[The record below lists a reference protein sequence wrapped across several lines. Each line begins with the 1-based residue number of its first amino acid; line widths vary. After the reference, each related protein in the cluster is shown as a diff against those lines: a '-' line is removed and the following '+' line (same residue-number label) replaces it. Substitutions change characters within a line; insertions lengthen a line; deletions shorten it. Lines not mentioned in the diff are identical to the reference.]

1 MRISVSR
8 WTRFLLGAAALSL
21 VSLPVLAQFPD
32 DIPDTVNLR
41 IGGIFASFQ
50 NNVTVSAPNA
60 PGGSIDLTGD
70 RLTPDHKNTFRGD
83 GYWNFLG
90 RSYLDFGYVD
100 FKLDGSRSISR
111 DIIFNGLVYKAGAEV
126 SGETRSRY
134 IYAAYRYGIIKNP
147 DIHWG
152 VSLGISY
159 SSLSAKLAAS
169 AGVELP
175 DGTVISGGASTE
187 RSINVPVPLLG
198 TELEF
203 RIAHRLTLG
212 ARARA
217 IGVTIHPYSGSW
229 IEYAGNLNWY
239 ISEHFGFGAAYE
251 YQKIHLKKDESQP
264 NAFSFDQRY
273 DGPRLY
279 LLITF

>member
-1 MRISVSR
+1 MRNSVSR
-8 WTRFLLGAAALSL
+8 WTRFFLGAAALSL
-21 VSLPVLAQFPD
+21 VSLPVLAQFPE
-32 DIPDTVNLR
+32 DIPDNVKLR

-50 NNVTVSAPNA
+50 NDVTVSNVGS
-60 PGGSIDLTGD
+60 PGNSIDLTGEH
-70 RLTPDHKNTFRGD
+70 LTPDHKNTFRGD

-100 FKLDGSRSISR
+100 FKLDGSRSVTR
-111 DIIFNGLVYKAGAEV
+111 DIVFNGLVYKAGAEV
-126 SGETRSRY
+126 SAESRSRY

-147 DIHWG
+147 DVHWG
-152 VSLGISY
+152 VSLGIAY

-175 DGTVISGGASTE
+175 DGTVISGGASSE
-187 RSINVPVPLLG
+187 RKINVPIPLIG

-203 RIAHRLTLG
+203 RIAHHLTLG

-217 IGVTIHPYSGSW
+217 IGATVDPYSGSW
-229 IEYAGNLNWY
+229 IEYAGNVNWY
-239 ISEHFGFGAAYE
+239 ISEHFGVGGAYE

-264 NAFSFDQRY
+264 NAFTFDQRY
-273 DGPRLY
+273 DGPRVY
-279 LLITF
+279 LLIAF

>member
-8 WTRFLLGAAALSL
+8 WTRFFLGAAALSL

-32 DIPDTVNLR
+32 DIPDNVKLR

-50 NNVTVSAPNA
+50 NNVTVSNPNA
-60 PGGSIDLTGD
+60 PGTGIDLTGEH
-70 RLTPDHKNTFRGD
+70 LTPDHKNTFRGD

-100 FKLDGSRSISR
+100 FKLDGSTSITR
-111 DIIFNGLVYKAGAEV
+111 DIVFNGKVYKAGAEV
-126 SGETRSRY
+126 SGESRSRY

-147 DIHWG
+147 DLHWG
-152 VSLGISY
+152 VSLGLTY
-159 SSLSAKLAAS
+159 ATLSAKLAAS

-175 DGTVISGGASTE
+175 DGTVISGGASSE
-187 RSINVPVPLLG
+187 RSINFPVPLIG
-198 TELEF
+198 TEIEF
-203 RIAHRLTLG
+203 RLAQHLTLG

-217 IGVTIHPYSGSW
+217 IGATIDPYSGSW

-239 ISEHFGFGAAYE
+239 VSEHFGVGGAYE
-251 YQKIHLKKDESQP
+251 YQKIHLKKDESAP

-279 LLITF
+279 LLVTF